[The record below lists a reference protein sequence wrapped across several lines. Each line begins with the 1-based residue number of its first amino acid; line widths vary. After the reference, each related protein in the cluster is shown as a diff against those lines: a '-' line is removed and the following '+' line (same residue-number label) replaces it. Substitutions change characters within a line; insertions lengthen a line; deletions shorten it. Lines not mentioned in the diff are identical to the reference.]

1 MNKKLRERVLS
12 VLKEVEY
19 SGWDYVDRWDVD
31 LGIQTCCPICGSFEK
46 HEKDCELAAL
56 IKELE
61 DEQLE
66 K

>member
-31 LGIQTCCPICGSFEK
+31 LGIQTCCPICGSFENM
-46 HEKDCELAAL
+46 
-56 IKELE
+56 IKIVSC
-61 DEQLE
+61 QI
-66 K
+66 